1 MATTVVPAVRETER
15 KYEAPAELE
24 LPNPAESLGIAGRV
38 EEQVLIAV
46 YFDTSD
52 LRLLRAGITL
62 RRREGGSDAGW
73 HVKLPAGGDNRD
85 ELRLPLGG
93 GDRPPEALVELT
105 RVYTR
110 GAELAP
116 VAELTT
122 HRRSWRLAGANGD
135 VLVELV
141 DDYVVGRTMGE
152 QTRTESWREIEV
164 ELADHGDAG
173 LLDRIENWLL
183 GLGVRR
189 SPSKSKLSRL
199 LADRLPPP
207 RATVD
212 RARPGSA
219 GDVVLGYLRTQAE
232 SLRRYDPL
240 VRRDAPDAVHQM
252 RVTARRMRS
261 ALQAFGRVVERD
273 RTRSLT
279 DELKWIAG
287 ELAGAR
293 DSEVMA
299 QRLTATL
306 SQLPDELK
314 LGPVHAEIDR
324 MFARRQAAARQQ
336 ALCALDSSRY
346 LALHDAID
354 VLLADPPLAERARR
368 APKVELPRSIRRV
381 YRRLSSLMARAY
393 TLPPGQARDIALHDT
408 RKAAKRLRYAIEA
421 VEPALS
427 KPASRL
433 REQLKALQV
442 LLGEHQDTV
451 VARPVLRE
459 LAIQA
464 QLDGG
469 NGFTYGILHA
479 TEATRATQIEQ
490 SLPRAWNRLRKPK
503 NVAWLRGHLRS

>member
-1 MATTVVPAVRETER
+1 
-15 KYEAPAELE
+15 
-24 LPNPAESLGIAGRV
+24 
-38 EEQVLIAV
+38 
-46 YFDTSD
+46 
-52 LRLLRAGITL
+52 
-62 RRREGGSDAGW
+62 
-73 HVKLPAGGDNRD
+73 
-85 ELRLPLGG
+85 
-93 GDRPPEALVELT
+93 
-105 RVYTR
+105 
-110 GAELAP
+110 
-116 VAELTT
+116 
-122 HRRSWRLAGANGD
+122 
-135 VLVELV
+135 
-141 DDYVVGRTMGE
+141 
-152 QTRTESWREIEV
+152 
-164 ELADHGDAG
+164 
-173 LLDRIENWLL
+173 
-183 GLGVRR
+183 
-189 SPSKSKLSRL
+189 
-199 LADRLPPP
+199 
-207 RATVD
+207 
-212 RARPGSA
+212 
-219 GDVVLGYLRTQAE
+219 VVLGYLRTQAE

-293 DSEVMA
+293 DSEVIA
-299 QRLTATL
+299 QRITATL

-314 LGPVHAEIDR
+314 LGPVDAEIDR

-421 VEPALS
+421 VEPALG

>member
-1 MATTVVPAVRETER
+1 VTTTVVPAVRETER
-15 KYEAPAELE
+15 KYEAPGELE
-24 LPNPAESLGIAGRV
+24 LPNPAESLGVAGRV
-38 EEQVLIAV
+38 EELVLIAV

-93 GDRPPEALVELT
+93 GHRPPEALVELT

-135 VLVELV
+135 ELVELV

-164 ELADHGDAG
+164 ELADYGDAG

-189 SPSKSKLSRL
+189 SPSKSKLGRL

-207 RATVD
+207 QATVD

-240 VRRDAPDAVHQM
+240 VRLDVPDAVHQM

-324 MFARRQAAARQQ
+324 MLARRQAAARRQ

-354 VLLADPPLAERARR
+354 VLLAGPPLAERARR
-368 APKVELPRSIRRV
+368 PPKVELPRSIRRV
-381 YRRLSSLMARAY
+381 YRRVSSLMARAY

-421 VEPALS
+421 VEPALG

-433 REQLKALQV
+433 REQLKEVQV

-451 VARPVLRE
+451 VVRPVLRE

-490 SLPRAWNRLRKPK
+490 SIPRAWNRLRKPK
-503 NVAWLRGHLRS
+503 NIAWLTS

>member
-1 MATTVVPAVRETER
+1 
-15 KYEAPAELE
+15 
-24 LPNPAESLGIAGRV
+24 
-38 EEQVLIAV
+38 
-46 YFDTSD
+46 
-52 LRLLRAGITL
+52 
-62 RRREGGSDAGW
+62 
-73 HVKLPAGGDNRD
+73 
-85 ELRLPLGG
+85 
-93 GDRPPEALVELT
+93 
-105 RVYTR
+105 
-110 GAELAP
+110 

-122 HRRSWRLAGANGD
+122 HRRSWRLACANGGE
-135 VLVELV
+135 LVELV

-164 ELADHGDAG
+164 ELADCGDAG

-207 RATVD
+207 QATVD
-212 RARPGSA
+212 RARPRSA
-219 GDVVLGYLRTQAE
+219 GDVVLDYLRTQAE

-240 VRRDAPDAVHQM
+240 VRLDAPDAVHQM

-314 LGPVHAEIDR
+314 LGSVHAEIDR
-324 MFARRQAAARQQ
+324 TFARRQAAARQQ
-336 ALCALDSSRY
+336 ALGALDSNRY

-368 APKVELPRSIRRV
+368 PPKVELPRSIRRV
-381 YRRLSSLMARAY
+381 YRRVSSLMERAY
-393 TLPPGQARDIALHDT
+393 TRPPGQARDIALHDT
-408 RKAAKRLRYAIEA
+408 RKAAKRLRYAVEA
-421 VEPALS
+421 VEPALG

-433 REQLKALQV
+433 REQLKAVQV

-479 TEATRATQIEQ
+479 TEATRATQIEE